1 MGKFEAPFLPSGTG
15 AELSGAFS
23 GGRLDALGI
32 KISTPGV
39 PLGSTGIIMDTFGG
53 SLKGLSGGQ
62 NNPLIIS
69 ALVGGGWTKTG
80 APEPFNWILHIKD
93 VTLTINT
100 AGSGSLSGELTSSTA
115 KDDS

>member
-23 GGRLDALGI
+23 RGTLDALGI

-53 SLKGLSGGQ
+53 SLKGLSGGA

-69 ALVGGGWTKTG
+69 ALVGGG
-80 APEPFNWILHIKD
+80 
-93 VTLTINT
+93 
-100 AGSGSLSGELTSSTA
+100 
-115 KDDS
+115 